1 MSSTSDHEQDDARPS
16 ITPDTAEQPAPTEP
30 DRAPGGPGPVP
41 GGPSSPARATETA
54 TAVQSDGPAPQGGS
68 SAAAEGGSTAATEGG
83 STATTEGGSTAAT
96 TGGSSAAPAGG
107 STVAPTSGTGS
118 AGRSAGTRPAATPS
132 RGTSAHRAS
141 RPAPVPPAPEEHV
154 PAALPATP
162 ATATVSDGTDAPT
175 APLPATTGTGATPTG
190 ARAAGGAAPAPAP
203 TTPPEPVVRTSI
215 RGAEARAAA
224 VLTSGVPGDPG
235 AVTALPG
242 TGPSDASV
250 PYGDQSAPTAPRPA
264 QPVIPG
270 HQDADED
277 AGSGTAPRE
286 VRSRR
291 AAGPDAERPDPVR
304 RPGGGPGRHLAGV
317 LVGLLVGAIGVWTVL
332 FGQSRVLAAQAP
344 GWDAS
349 YDAIGVVLVTAGVLV
364 LAVVLGLG
372 LWTPAVPVTA
382 GLVAT
387 VVGVV
392 LLYVPATTHV
402 DVVRWFGT
410 DGTEYSVVRATVTAT
425 SGTVFVVGA
434 LLLVAGLVLGAARRR
449 WLPQV

>member
-16 ITPDTAEQPAPTEP
+16 TTPATAEQPAPTDPE
-30 DRAPGGPGPVP
+30 RAPSDPDPAP
-41 GGPSSPARATETA
+41 SEADPAPSEPSSPARATEAAKA
-54 TAVQSDGPAPQGGS
+54 TQAAELAQEGGS
-68 SAAAEGGSTAATEGG
+68 SAAPKGGAT
-83 STATTEGGSTAAT
+83 
-96 TGGSSAAPAGG
+96 AAPAGG
-107 STVAPTSGTGS
+107 STAAPTGGTGS
-118 AGRSAGTRPAATPS
+118 AARPTATPS

-141 RPAPVPPAPEEHV
+141 RPAPVPPAPEAHV
-154 PAALPATP
+154 PAVLPATP

-175 APLPATTGTGATPTG
+175 APMPATTGAGARPTG
-190 ARAAGGAAPAPAP
+190 DAAPTP

-277 AGSGTAPRE
+277 EDAGTAPRE

-291 AAGPDAERPDPVR
+291 AAGPDADRPDPVR
-304 RPGGGPGRHLAGV
+304 RPGGGPGRHLLGV
-317 LVGLLVGAIGVWTVL
+317 LVGLLVGAIGIWTVL

-349 YDAIGVVLVTAGVLV
+349 YDALGVVLVTAGVLV

-402 DVVRWFGT
+402 DVVRWFST

-449 WLPQV
+449 RLPRV

>member
-16 ITPDTAEQPAPTEP
+16 TTPATAEQPAPTEP
-30 DRAPGGPGPVP
+30 ERAPSEPDPAP
-41 GGPSSPARATETA
+41 AEPSSPARATEAAKAAQTA
-54 TAVQSDGPAPQGGS
+54 EPAREGGS
-68 SAAAEGGSTAATEGG
+68 SVAPKGGSTAAPKGG
-83 STATTEGGSTAAT
+83 ST
-96 TGGSSAAPAGG
+96 AAPAGG
-107 STVAPTSGTGS
+107 STAAPTGGTGS
-118 AGRSAGTRPAATPS
+118 AARPTATPS

-141 RPAPVPPAPEEHV
+141 RPAPVPPAPEAPAPV
-154 PAALPATP
+154 VLPAAP

-175 APLPATTGTGATPTG
+175 APMPATPEAG
-190 ARAAGGAAPAPAP
+190 ARPAGDAAPTP

-224 VLTSGVPGDPG
+224 ILTSGVPGDPG

-277 AGSGTAPRE
+277 AGTAPRE

-291 AAGPDAERPDPVR
+291 AAGPDADRPDPVR
-304 RPGGGPGRHLAGV
+304 RPGGGPGRHLLGV

-402 DVVRWFGT
+402 DVVRWFST

-449 WLPQV
+449 WLPRV

>member
-1 MSSTSDHEQDDARPS
+1 MSSTSDREQDDAAAS
-16 ITPDTAEQPAPTEP
+16 TTPDPAEQPAPTGDAADDAPTP
-30 DRAPGGPGPVP
+30 DDAPGTTA
-41 GGPSSPARATETA
+41 PATPQAQAAEAAQATEPETA
-54 TAVQSDGPAPQGGS
+54 PG
-68 SAAAEGGSTAATEGG
+68 
-83 STATTEGGSTAAT
+83 
-96 TGGSSAAPAGG
+96 AAPAGA
-107 STVAPTSGTGS
+107 SDATPEVVPTGGTGS
-118 AGRSAGTRPAATPS
+118 AARPASTPS

-141 RPAPVPPAPEEHV
+141 RPAPVPPAPEERV
-154 PAALPATP
+154 PTVLPTSPATTP
-162 ATATVSDGTDAPT
+162 TTATVSDGTGAPT
-175 APLPATTGTGATPTG
+175 APLPTTPATGALPTG
-190 ARAAGGAAPAPAP
+190 AAAPATGPVAPA
-203 TTPPEPVVRTSI
+203 EPVVRTSF

-235 AVTALPG
+235 ATTSLPG

-264 QPVIPG
+264 EPVIPG
-270 HQDADED
+270 TQDTAEDEAAADPRD
-277 AGSGTAPRE
+277 A
-286 VRSRR
+286 RSRR
-291 AAGPDAERPDPVR
+291 AAGPAPARPEPAR
-304 RPGGGPGRHLAGV
+304 RPGGGPARHLLGV
-317 LVGLLVGAIGVWTVL
+317 LVGLVVGAVGIWTVL

-349 YDAIGVVLVTAGVLV
+349 YDVIGVVLVTVGVLV
-364 LAVVLGLG
+364 LGLVLGLG

-382 GLVAT
+382 GLVGT

-449 WLPQV
+449 WLTRA